1 MAPTPK
7 LGYKL
12 RGACLLMWMVAVC
25 ERREGEKRED
35 EDEDMKSV
43 KVFNNT
49 VGELFIDYS
58 NDQ

>member
-1 MAPTPK
+1 
-7 LGYKL
+7 
-12 RGACLLMWMVAVC
+12 MWMVAVC

>member
-1 MAPTPK
+1 M
-7 LGYKL
+7 
-12 RGACLLMWMVAVC
+12 C
-25 ERREGEKRED
+25 ERGEGEKRED

-58 NDQ
+58 ND